1 MNNFNEKRL
10 ASDYSILLFGRD
22 SPEGKVFG
30 FECLDG
36 WTNLIEAALRF
47 ISRYSELM
55 SITVRIVQVK
65 EKFGLLR
72 IYTTGGD
79 EYVDLVADILE
90 LISGEVCERCG
101 RCGRIT
107 SLEGWMQTRC
117 NRHFG
122 LSHCAGVEVR
132 SVDNC
137 YVKTLAGTLSLL
149 MAYFQRESLHW
160 AQLERRALGGQKP
173 YQALATLEGAQ
184 AVYTLIKRL
193 EYGVGV

>member
-65 EKFGLLR
+65 RSSVSFGF
-72 IYTTGGD
+72 TQ
-79 EYVDLVADILE
+79 LV
-90 LISGEVCERCG
+90 V
-101 RCGRIT
+101 T
-107 SLEGWMQTRC
+107 ST
-117 NRHFG
+117 
-122 LSHCAGVEVR
+122 S
-132 SVDNC
+132 
-137 YVKTLAGTLSLL
+137 
-149 MAYFQRESLHW
+149 
-160 AQLERRALGGQKP
+160 
-173 YQALATLEGAQ
+173 
-184 AVYTLIKRL
+184 I
-193 EYGVGV
+193 